1 MRWLVIA
8 LVAVGLLI
16 QYRLWISPDGV
27 REVIQLRDAVAVQK
41 AENEQLTRRNQQLAA
56 EVRDLK
62 QGFSALEERARS
74 DLGMIARKRN
84 LLPGCSEGEAC
95 DVGRES
101 QRPPA
106 RAQPR
111 VDRCALARDAAAGGG
126 QRFGGPYP
134 AISPAR
140 RSHADR
146 ACARTLSRRRA
157 L

>member
-74 DLGMIARKRN
+74 DLGMIARNETYYQVVPKAK
-84 LLPGCSEGEAC
+84 PVTSEGAPEVAP
-95 DVGRES
+95 VTRTA
-101 QRPPA
+101 A
-106 RAQPR
+106 R
-111 VDRCALARDAAAGGG
+111 
-126 QRFGGPYP
+126 
-134 AISPAR
+134 
-140 RSHADR
+140 
-146 ACARTLSRRRA
+146 
-157 L
+157 